1 MWDMDS
7 IYAMIDEFKSFEIH
21 VSTPDECDAL
31 IHALHEMGFTGGTFM
46 VSLDGKVPYPYFRIR
61 MHTFGGNYS
70 WKDADKPHFEYS
82 EFVSK
87 FKLDFCEED
96 NITTMDSVI

>member
-7 IYAMIDEFKSFEIH
+7 IYAMIDEFKSFEVH
-21 VSTPDECDAL
+21 VSTAQECNEL
-31 IHALHEMGFTGGTFM
+31 IGELNAMGFDGGYYM
-46 VSLDGKVPYPYFRIR
+46 EAHGNHIPYPFFRVHR
-61 MHTFGGNYS
+61 NTFGGNHE
-70 WKDADKPHFEYS
+70 WRDENKPHFEYS